1 MAHPWMQELCVI
13 FYIQVPFQINV
24 LQMFSANFYEDHYF
38 IFLYY
43 AFCHR
48 IFSKEIFTYAMILRL
63 SLSIFLLGAL
73 LFWISYFG
81 LWFNTFDFC
90 VWCEVGAGF
99 LFLSYNYLVISVLF
113 VGRFFFFPSS
123 FNCFGHT
130 VEIYLITFEWWPFY
144 SV

>member
-1 MAHPWMQELCVI
+1 MQELCVI

-48 IFSKEIFTYAMILRL
+48 MFSKEIFTYATILRL
-63 SLSIFLLGAL
+63 SLYIFLLGAL

-81 LWFNTFDFC
+81 L
-90 VWCEVGAGF
+90 
-99 LFLSYNYLVISVLF
+99 
-113 VGRFFFFPSS
+113 
-123 FNCFGHT
+123 
-130 VEIYLITFEWWPFY
+130 
-144 SV
+144 